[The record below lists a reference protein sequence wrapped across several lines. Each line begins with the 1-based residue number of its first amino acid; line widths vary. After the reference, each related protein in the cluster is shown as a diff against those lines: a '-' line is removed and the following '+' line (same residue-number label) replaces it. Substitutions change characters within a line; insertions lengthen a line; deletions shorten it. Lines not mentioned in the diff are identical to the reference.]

1 VFLPPPLPSRRCTPN
16 CRSVETATSSRFTQT
31 PAKTRTKIQNNDK
44 NKKPTTKRQCQTRSL
59 DGGTNRIQRMIDL
72 ETFNRPGSDVF
83 VYILATRAG
92 GLGVNLQTAD
102 TCVLYDR

>member
-1 VFLPPPLPSRRCTPN
+1 MLDILEDYLVRKGFSYRR
-16 CRSVETATSSRFTQT
+16 
-31 PAKTRTKIQNNDK
+31 
-44 NKKPTTKRQCQTRSL
+44 L
-59 DGGTNRIQRMIDL
+59 DGATNRIQRMIDI
-72 ETFNRPGSDVF
+72 EAFNKPGSDVF

>member
-1 VFLPPPLPSRRCTPN
+1 MH
-16 CRSVETATSSRFTQT
+16 
-31 PAKTRTKIQNNDK
+31 
-44 NKKPTTKRQCQTRSL
+44 SL